1 MVQGLLW
8 EENAMPC
15 SRLTEW
21 IEKSGEALVELRG
34 FEPPTPSVQ
43 ARCSPVELQPLQT
56 AASVM
61 GSPLLGK
68 EGEKVKTAG

>member
-1 MVQGLLW
+1 MTGS
-8 EENAMPC
+8 MK
-15 SRLTEW
+15 S
-21 IEKSGEALVELRG
+21 SGEALVELRG

-68 EGEKVKTAG
+68 KRKGEAIG

>member
-1 MVQGLLW
+1 MLQELLW
-8 EENAMPC
+8 EEKGMLL
-15 SRLTEW
+15 SRVTGW
-21 IEKSGEALVELRG
+21 IERKRQALVELRG

-56 AASVM
+56 AASLM

-68 EGEKVKTAG
+68 KRKGEAIG